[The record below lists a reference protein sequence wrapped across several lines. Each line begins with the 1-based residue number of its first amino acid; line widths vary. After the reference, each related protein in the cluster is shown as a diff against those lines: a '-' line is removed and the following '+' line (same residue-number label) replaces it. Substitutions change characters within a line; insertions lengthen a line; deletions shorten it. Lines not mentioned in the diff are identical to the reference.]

1 MQSQPLS
8 DTTRTALEKLHILGS
23 ANGHAYAPPP
33 DYGDTPSTILN
44 TPSTPGFTTAPPI
57 QEGDWWTQ
65 TKLWYRQQY
74 KKADPVLPAV
84 PASLGLAATAASLA
98 GNLTGAGMVMI
109 PFAFVWIGWSAI
121 FWLPVFGVL
130 TVFSAGLLES
140 CCETLEERHEEYRR
154 FHWYTQYSDI
164 ANRAVGPGLSKVV
177 GALRLFCVVGLWAV
191 LIVIVSATMVDFVA
205 LILPVPVPRGHLYCG
220 FVVGCGVLFV
230 LSSGYH
236 GNLLPIL
243 ARVLRFG
250 CTLKNPRWCGV
261 LNTPVAVVLMILLLT
276 GIAGNKKMAAG
287 TGEAMFTIKLFDLGS
302 LIGDVSG
309 LSKGVKDVTS
319 ALYFVSLGILVF
331 NFAGV
336 CEFTNIRRDMK
347 APPSFTKAAA
357 FGVAG
362 STLALFIV
370 GVTAYAVLYPFNGN
384 VVLILNT
391 RNVRIAAH
399 FFTVTCMGQVSN
411 LSDLILG
418 EYDHVEDYGKRVAWR
433 RARISAPLALC
444 AGGIAL
450 ALPYEGPLMGLVG
463 SLALCPVAF
472 LLPPVFY
479 YKLCQGSEQWPQK
492 SVTMA
497 VHSTLTSSYFNVNAM
512 MPDQTWPLSTRM
524 KICLALAILCG
535 LLVFIGGTVASIIQL
550 VNEYGADEQSCFR
563 GFCYDQK
570 FALTPASLTLLD
582 VFTSGGNV
590 DPNWGKCSTK
600 Y

>member
-1 MQSQPLS
+1 MSYPCEKAENRLRMEQAPP
-8 DTTRTALEKLHILGS
+8 AL
-23 ANGHAYAPPP
+23 NGRAYAPPP
-33 DYGDTPSTILN
+33 DYGDAPPTILN
-44 TPSTPGFTTAPPI
+44 TPVTPELTTVPPS

-65 TKLWYRQQY
+65 TKLWYRQQW
-74 KKADPVLPAV
+74 KKTDPVLPAV
-84 PASLGLAATAASLA
+84 SASLGLAVTAASLA
-98 GNLTGAGMVMI
+98 GNLTGAGMVMV
-109 PFAFVWIGWSAI
+109 PFAFVWIGWSAL

-130 TVFSAGLLES
+130 AVFSAGLLES
-140 CCETLEERHEEYRR
+140 CCEMLEERHEEYRR

-177 GALRLFCVVGLWAV
+177 GALRLLCVVGLWAL
-191 LIVIVSATMVDFVA
+191 LIVIASATMVDFVA
-205 LILPVPVPRGHLYCG
+205 LTLPVPVPRGHLYCG

-230 LSSGYH
+230 LSSGTTATYC
-236 GNLLPIL
+236 
-243 ARVLRFG
+243 RY
-250 CTLKNPRWCGV
+250 WCGV
-261 LNTPVAVVLMILLLT
+261 VNTPVAVVLTILLLT
-276 GIAGNKKMAAG
+276 GIAGNNKMATG

-319 ALYFVSLGILVF
+319 ALYFVSLGILAF

-362 STLALFIV
+362 STLAFFIV
-370 GVTAYAVLYPFNGN
+370 GVTACAVLYPFNGN
-384 VVLILNT
+384 VVLIFNT

-399 FFTVTCMGQVSN
+399 FFTVTCFDQLTN

-418 EYDHVEDYGKRVAWR
+418 EYDRVEDYGKRLAWR

-479 YKLCQGSEQWPQK
+479 YKLCQGSEQWPEK
-492 SVTMA
+492 
-497 VHSTLTSSYFNVNAM
+497 
-512 MPDQTWPLSTRM
+512 PLSTRM

-550 VNEYGADEQSCFR
+550 VNEYGADEQACFR

-570 FALTPASLTLLD
+570 FTLTPASLSLLD
-582 VFTSGGNV
+582 IFTSGGNV

>member
-1 MQSQPLS
+1 MSYPCEKAENRLRMEQAPP
-8 DTTRTALEKLHILGS
+8 AL
-23 ANGHAYAPPP
+23 NGRAYAPPP
-33 DYGDTPSTILN
+33 DYGDAPPTILN
-44 TPSTPGFTTAPPI
+44 TPVTPELTTVPPS

-65 TKLWYRQQY
+65 TKLWYRQQW
-74 KKADPVLPAV
+74 KKTDPVLPAV
-84 PASLGLAATAASLA
+84 SASLGLAVTAASLA
-98 GNLTGAGMVMI
+98 GNLTGAGMVMV
-109 PFAFVWIGWSAI
+109 PFAFVWIGWSAL

-130 TVFSAGLLES
+130 AVFSAGLLES
-140 CCETLEERHEEYRR
+140 CCEMLEERHEEYRR

-177 GALRLFCVVGLWAV
+177 GALRLLCVVGLWAL
-191 LIVIVSATMVDFVA
+191 LIVIASATMVDFVA
-205 LILPVPVPRGHLYCG
+205 LTLPVPVPRGHLYCG

-230 LSSGYH
+230 LSSGTTATYC
-236 GNLLPIL
+236 
-243 ARVLRFG
+243 RY
-250 CTLKNPRWCGV
+250 WCGV
-261 LNTPVAVVLMILLLT
+261 VNTPVAVVLTILLLT
-276 GIAGNKKMAAG
+276 GIAGNNKMATG

-319 ALYFVSLGILVF
+319 ALYFVSLGILAF

-362 STLALFIV
+362 L
-370 GVTAYAVLYPFNGN
+370 
-384 VVLILNT
+384 
-391 RNVRIAAH
+391 
-399 FFTVTCMGQVSN
+399 
-411 LSDLILG
+411 
-418 EYDHVEDYGKRVAWR
+418 AWR

-479 YKLCQGSEQWPQK
+479 YKLCQGSEQWPEK
-492 SVTMA
+492 
-497 VHSTLTSSYFNVNAM
+497 
-512 MPDQTWPLSTRM
+512 PLSTRM
-524 KICLALAILCG
+524 KIGLALAILCG
-535 LLVFIGGTVASIIQL
+535 LFVFIGGTVASIIQL

-570 FALTPASLTLLD
+570 FALTPASLSLLD
-582 VFTSGGNV
+582 IFTSGGNV